1 MSTRDAIR
9 KATIGQKKN
18 FKSEVVEFN
27 GVEVEIRQPS
37 HKRRRELLKKARDKD
52 GNVDPL
58 DFLVWATIENVF
70 VPDSDETVFEPA
82 DYDQLIEQP
91 TGGFLDKLGEKA
103 IEIFNPTDGE
113 DSNNG

>member
-9 KATIGQKKN
+9 KATIGAKKN
-18 FKSEVVEFN
+18 FKSEVVEFS

-37 HKRRRELLKKARDKD
+37 HKRRRELLKKARDKNGD
-52 GNVDPL
+52 VDPL

-70 VPDSDETVFEPA
+70 VPGTDETVFEEG

-91 TGGFLDKLGEKA
+91 TGGFLDVLGEKA
-103 IEIFNPTDGE
+103 IEIFNPTEGE
-113 DSNNG
+113 DSNKE